1 VCPYPHLAGVVCPSP
16 RCPASGSILEYA
28 ARPSSGLDV
37 HDLRVVVADLVGELG
52 VDVHHLVGEL
62 ADALNDQDVV
72 QDLGHAVEI
81 VGVLL
86 VAGSVVIRSV
96 SVGLP
101 LPSDVP
107 VFSTDS
113 AGLNW

>member
-1 VCPYPHLAGVVCPSP
+1 V
-16 RCPASGSILEYA
+16 
-28 ARPSSGLDV
+28 RPLSGLDV
-37 HDLRVVVADLVGELG
+37 HDLRVVVIDLVSELG
-52 VDVHHLVGEL
+52 VDVHDLVGET
-62 ADALNDQDVV
+62 ADALGDQDVV

-86 VAGSVVIRSV
+86 VGRQRGDQVGQR
-96 SVGLP
+96 VGLP